1 MISGSFA
8 ENDLHR
14 KASSESSKESSTLG
28 VGCIY
33 SNSSRLLKFIGLFG
47 KRAQQK
53 RIYSA
58 KETYNWKEP
67 TNRSHPIP
75 LAWDAFI
82 AIRVVSSNV

>member
-58 KETYNWKEP
+58 KETCNFKEP
-67 TNRSHPIP
+67 TT
-75 LAWDAFI
+75 
-82 AIRVVSSNV
+82 VVATPYPWRGMHLFQFE